1 MTRESIAKRV
11 LLPGLVVIAVVAAG
25 FTVHETFIN
34 PQGDITHRLIFAALF
49 NITLLALLTLAF
61 FVSRNLLRLYFEK
74 KNRITGYKFK
84 TKLVTIFVGITLLPS
99 AMLFIISSGLVTNYI
114 DKWFTPTVSKPI
126 DDAKDLA
133 TYTYDMIRKN
143 TFEDAIAIS
152 KGATPA
158 PRYKTAKFDRTK
170 EDVSETIKDAFKG
183 KPGIEV
189 FVYNEADIVTA
200 VIPLNKNGRID
211 EVLLVSTVAPIEIT
225 RKVGEIQKAHQS
237 YVTLHEF
244 KAPLKGN
251 YLLILGFFTLLVVFL
266 ALWIALRISRGI
278 TEPIQNLL
286 KATADVSGGNFNI
299 YVKPNADDEIGMLIK
314 SFNVMIT
321 KVKQT
326 ELSLQ
331 SAYIE
336 SDRRRLFM
344 ENIIYNINSGVIY
357 LDAENKVITIN
368 DAACAVLGV
377 EAEDVLNK
385 PYTEVIK
392 NVVSAEFEMF
402 VRGINLYNF
411 YSKKE
416 QLKVSINGRNMVLRV
431 FIIQLKDNA
440 KNPVGVLVVFDDL
453 TELILAEK
461 ALAWQDVAKRLT
473 HEIKNPLTPIKLS
486 AERLLKRWRRADV
499 RFSEVIEKSTATIIR
514 EVDGLQRLVN
524 EFSKLGTM
532 PDIEPSLT
540 DLQGLVNEVLDLYS
554 EYEHIDIV
562 FEYKTKITT
571 INIDGEHFKRMLIN
585 ILDNAIQAIE
595 ENGKIGVTVAE
606 DETASNIIIDISDNG
621 VGIDEK
627 DREKLF
633 QPYFSR
639 RKNGTG
645 LGLAIAHRIV
655 TEHKGTITV
664 SNNALRGSTFRI
676 TIPVTKKSLRN
687 QARKQELAQGIS
699 GGGR

>member
-1 MTRESIAKRV
+1 MTLQTGKKI
-11 LLPGLVVIAVVAAG
+11 LLPALAVIIFLAAG
-25 FTVHETFIN
+25 SAIHETFIN

-61 FVSRNLLRLYFEK
+61 FVGRNLLRLYFEK

-84 TKLVTIFVGITLLPS
+84 TKLVTIFVSITLLPS
-99 AMLFIISSGLVTNYI
+99 AVLFIISSGLVTNYI
-114 DKWFTPTVSKPI
+114 DKWFTPTISKPI
-126 DDAKDLA
+126 DDARDLA

-152 KGATPA
+152 KGAALA
-158 PRYKTAKFDRTK
+158 PRYKTAKFGRK
-170 EDVSETIKDAFKG
+170 NEDVSETIRDAFKG

-189 FVYNEADIVTA
+189 IVYNEADIVTA
-200 VIPLNKNGRID
+200 VIPLPVNGRID
-211 EVLLVSTVAPIEIT
+211 KVLLVSTVVPIEIT

-237 YVTLHEF
+237 YVTLNEF
-244 KAPLKGN
+244 KTPLKGN
-251 YLLILGFFTLLVVFL
+251 YLLILGFFTLLVIFL
-266 ALWIALRISRGI
+266 ALWIALKISRGI

-286 KATADVSGGNFNI
+286 QATADVSMGNFNI
-299 YVKPNADDEIGMLIK
+299 YVNPGTDDEIGMLIK
-314 SFNVMIT
+314 SFNVMIS
-321 KVKQT
+321 KIKQT

-357 LDAENKVITIN
+357 LDANNKVITIN
-368 DAACAVLGV
+368 DAACRVLEV
-377 EAEDVLNK
+377 ETEDVLNK

-392 NVVSAEFEMF
+392 NVISTEFEMF
-402 VRGINLYNF
+402 IRGINLYNF

-431 FIIQLKDNA
+431 FVIQLKDNE
-440 KNPVGVLVVFDDL
+440 KTPVGVLVVFDDL

-486 AERLLKRWRRADV
+486 AERLLKRWRRADT
-499 RFSEVIEKSTATIIR
+499 RFGEVIEKSTATIIR

-540 DLQGLVNEVLDLYS
+540 DLQGLLAEVLDLYG
-554 EYEHIDIV
+554 EYEHIGMSLD
-562 FEYKTKITT
+562 YKTNIKSIY
-571 INIDGEHFKRMLIN
+571 IDGEHFKRMLIN
-585 ILDNAIQAIE
+585 ILDNAIQAIG
-595 ENGKIGVTVAE
+595 ENGKIDITVAE
-606 DETASNIIIDISDNG
+606 DDNASDIIIDISDDG

-627 DREKLF
+627 DKEKLF

-645 LGLAIAHRIV
+645 LGLAIAHRIA

-664 SNNALRGSTFRI
+664 SNNAVRGSTFRI
-676 TIPVTKKSLRN
+676 TIPITKKLLIE
-687 QARKQELAQGIS
+687 QDTMETV
-699 GGGR
+699 

>member
-1 MTRESIAKRV
+1 MTRQTV
-11 LLPGLVVIAVVAAG
+11 LKKILPPTLVVIVVVAAG
-25 FTVHETFIN
+25 VTIHETFIN

-74 KNRITGYKFK
+74 KNKITGYKFK

-114 DKWFTPTVSKPI
+114 DKWFTPSISKPI
-126 DDAKDLA
+126 DNAKDLA

-152 KGATPA
+152 KGAAPA
-158 PRYKTAKFDRTK
+158 PRYKTAKFDKSK

-200 VIPLNKNGRID
+200 VIPLPKNDRID

-225 RKVGEIQKAHQS
+225 KKVGEIQKAHQS
-237 YVTLHEF
+237 YVTLNEF
-244 KAPLKGN
+244 KTPLKGN

-278 TEPIQNLL
+278 TQPIQHLL
-286 KATADVSGGNFNI
+286 QATADVSGGNFNI
-299 YVKPNADDEIGMLIK
+299 YVQPAAEDEIGMLIR
-314 SFNVMIT
+314 SFNEMIT
-321 KVKQT
+321 KIKQT
-326 ELSLQ
+326 ELSLH

-357 LDAENKVITIN
+357 LDADNKVITIN
-368 DAACAVLGV
+368 DAACGVLGV
-377 EAEDVLNK
+377 ESEDVLNK

-392 NVVSAEFEMF
+392 NVVSSEFEMF
-402 VRGINLYNF
+402 IRGINLYNF

-540 DLQGLVNEVLDLYS
+540 DLHGLVGEVLDLYS
-554 EYEHIDIV
+554 EYEYIEISL
-562 FEYKTKITT
+562 EYKTNIKA

-595 ENGKIGVTVAE
+595 ENGKIAVTVAE
-606 DETASNIIIDISDNG
+606 DEIASNIIIDISDNG

-627 DREKLF
+627 DKEKLF

-645 LGLAIAHRIV
+645 LGLAIAHRIA

-664 SNNALRGSTFRI
+664 SNNAVRGSTFRI
-676 TIPVTKKSLRN
+676 TIPITKKLQRN
-687 QARKQELAQGIS
+687 QEIMQGTS
-699 GGGR
+699 GDRR